1 METRDILIVDDDI
14 NCRLLFRLLLES
26 EGFDVATA
34 PDGINA
40 LETLENRDFSM
51 VVTDFN
57 MPAMSGLEL
66 AVKAQ
71 EKHLGIQVVMVTG
84 TDTPDIAEAAAAAG
98 VSRIFPKPLNS
109 KAFVAAIRSSL
120 CHRSIQESQEVECKP

>member
-14 NCRLLFRLLLES
+14 NCRLLFSLLLES

-34 PDGINA
+34 PDGIKA

-51 VVTDFN
+51 VVTDFD

-66 AVKAQ
+66 AAKAQ
-71 EKHLGIQVVMVTG
+71 EQHSGIQVVMVTG

-120 CHRSIQESQEVECKP
+120 CHRSIQESQEMED